1 MRENLR
7 SNSGLP
13 TCFEF
18 PVFLLFVD
26 SGNWK
31 IRWGMFRYEAIV
43 WFTLTCNTQ
52 GMGMSSPDL
61 AQKASISPFLKSHEN
76 QANYQSSS
84 QVKSGKHTISCRLAR
99 SRRKKLSNVQCNTLH
114 DVYIDCSH
122 CAVHA
127 CQLPMCQL
135 KTPKSRWCR
144 LVINPNRQ
152 RGINI
157 TMQKGIQVANG
168 RALCSSKKSLFLT
181 FEFWFLVGLT
191 NSRKKSK

>member
-1 MRENLR
+1 M
-7 SNSGLP
+7 
-13 TCFEF
+13 
-18 PVFLLFVD
+18 
-26 SGNWK
+26 
-31 IRWGMFRYEAIV
+31 
-43 WFTLTCNTQ
+43 
-52 GMGMSSPDL
+52 
-61 AQKASISPFLKSHEN
+61 
-76 QANYQSSS
+76 
-84 QVKSGKHTISCRLAR
+84 KSGKHTISCRLAR

-135 KTPKSRWCR
+135 KTPKSKWCR

-191 NSRKKSK
+191 NSRKKSKWLVPGNRLPGTARVAGQFTHPDPPPACHSFLYQPYFSSHRMTHTLKLKKVTYSLYYLKP